1 MFQVKNDRIYKDGKP
16 FFYFADTCWS
26 AFTNISMDDWRYYVD
41 YRNKQGFNCIQIN
54 ILKQWDSSGDELNLY
69 PFPIKKEGE
78 WRGAH
83 FEFDYSTINEK
94 YFDAAE
100 EKLKVL
106 KEYGMTP
113 VLVLLW
119 GNYVPGTWESKF
131 TNNNLFPYEYLENY
145 TAYAV
150 KRFKKYEPIYF
161 ISGDTDFPEEET
173 VKYYKKVFDVAK
185 SVDQDA
191 LYTFHICGESREIPE
206 ELKEKADFFTYQS
219 GHFIPGQHFAYDIP
233 KAMRGEGYSKPI
245 INTEPCYEQIAAP
258 GKIRFTNRDVRRAA
272 WQSVLSGA
280 TAGVTYGAH
289 GVWSWHHHGQSF
301 DSFIRKGAGFAL
313 PFDWHKA
320 LHFKGA
326 DDMHYLKE
334 SFEEFF
340 PEDCIPDYDVILNDM
355 EEIRCAHDADKYV
368 IYVPTNVELDVS
380 VLGIDKEKYTVEVID
395 LQTRKKYQGQWKE
408 DTTKLRLLSCYED
421 ALVVLR
427 KQQ

>member
-1 MFQVKNDRIYKDGKP
+1 
-16 FFYFADTCWS
+16 
-26 AFTNISMDDWRYYVD
+26 
-41 YRNKQGFNCIQIN
+41 
-54 ILKQWDSSGDELNLY
+54 
-69 PFPIKKEGE
+69 
-78 WRGAH
+78 
-83 FEFDYSTINEK
+83 
-94 YFDAAE
+94 
-100 EKLKVL
+100 
-106 KEYGMTP
+106 MTP

-313 PFDWHKA
+313 PFDWHNA